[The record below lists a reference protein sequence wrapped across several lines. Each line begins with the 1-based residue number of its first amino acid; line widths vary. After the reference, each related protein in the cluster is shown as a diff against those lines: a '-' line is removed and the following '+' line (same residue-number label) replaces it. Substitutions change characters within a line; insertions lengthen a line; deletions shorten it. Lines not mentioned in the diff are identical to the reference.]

1 MDGIMIAAAA
11 AATVIGAPGEVLNQV
26 SIWGQVL
33 L

>member
-1 MDGIMIAAAA
+1 MDGIMIAAT
-11 AATVIGAPGEVLNQV
+11 ATAIGAPGEVLNQV